1 MLFDILTALYSSIMI
16 VISWQVALYRNDE
29 LGVLLPGPI
38 VGLFQNVNISN
49 IEKADKLKILRMKSS
64 HDILRGTG

>member
-16 VISWQVALYRNDE
+16 VISWQVALYRTDG

-38 VGLFQNVNISN
+38 VGLFQNVNTSS
-49 IEKADKLKILRMKSS
+49 IEKVEKLKILKMKSS
-64 HDILRGTG
+64 HDVMRGTG